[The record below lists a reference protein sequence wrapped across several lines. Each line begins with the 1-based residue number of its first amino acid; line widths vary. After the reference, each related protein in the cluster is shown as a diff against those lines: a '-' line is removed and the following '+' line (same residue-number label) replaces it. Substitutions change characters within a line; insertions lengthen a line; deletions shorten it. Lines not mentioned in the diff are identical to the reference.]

1 MLVMEKSQRPEHDQ
15 QPETIDD
22 AVAMS
27 HNYFNPPRVPVFI
40 TAIAQDMFDVLLI
53 GNLVA
58 CDKIFVWVNK
68 AVSDL
73 HLDRRLEFA
82 TRDCDLEV

>member
-15 QPETIDD
+15 QPQTIDD

-27 HNYFNPPRVPVFI
+27 HNYFNPLGVPVFI
-40 TAIAQDMFDVLLI
+40 TAIAQDMFHVLLI

-58 CDKIFVWVNK
+58 CAK
-68 AVSDL
+68 SSYG
-73 HLDRRLEFA
+73 
-82 TRDCDLEV
+82 